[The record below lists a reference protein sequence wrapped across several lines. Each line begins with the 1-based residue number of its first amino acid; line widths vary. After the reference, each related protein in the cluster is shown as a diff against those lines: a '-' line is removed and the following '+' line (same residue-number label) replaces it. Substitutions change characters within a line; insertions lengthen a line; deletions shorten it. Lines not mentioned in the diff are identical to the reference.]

1 MIRANPRGQPSRN
14 RQQTRALHTGS
25 KAWKILRMQALQRDG
40 YRCRDCKGYGDQ
52 VDHRDGD
59 SHNNDI
65 GNLQTLCH
73 VCHSR
78 KTATEMT
85 GAAYVPT
92 GCDARGNPVSPNEYW
107 R

>member
-1 MIRANPRGQPSRN
+1 MFNSMRVSQRVMRFFLGAALLLMIVPV
-14 RQQTRALHTGS
+14 
-25 KAWKILRMQALQRDG
+25 QASQSIEI
-40 YRCRDCKGYGDQ
+40 
-52 VDHRDGD
+52 RDGD